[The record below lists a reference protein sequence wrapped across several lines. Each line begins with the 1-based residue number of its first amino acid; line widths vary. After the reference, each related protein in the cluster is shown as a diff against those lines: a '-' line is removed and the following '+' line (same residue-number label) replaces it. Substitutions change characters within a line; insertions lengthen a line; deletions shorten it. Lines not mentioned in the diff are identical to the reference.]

1 MGPASRARPKI
12 GVLLSDDPRYP
23 IGPLSLPASMPPS
36 QRAAAISDVEA
47 APGRIRAAV
56 SGMSDAQLDTPYR
69 EGGWTVRQLVHHV
82 ADSHLN
88 AYCRLKLTLTE
99 DLPTI
104 RTYEQARWAEL
115 PDSALPVSVS
125 LDLLDSVHRRWV
137 VLWRAMSEQDWTRR
151 LDHPEVG
158 EMGVDQLLALYAWHG
173 EHHAAHITALTERQG
188 W

>member
-1 MGPASRARPKI
+1 M
-12 GVLLSDDPRYP
+12 SDDPRYP
-23 IGPLSLPASMPPS
+23 IGPLSLPPALGSS
-36 QRAAAISDVEA
+36 ERAAAISEVDA
-47 APGRIRAAV
+47 APQLLRDAV

-99 DLPTI
+99 DVPLI
-104 RTYEQARWAEL
+104 RTYEQAQWAEL
-115 PDSALPVSVS
+115 PDSELPASVS

-151 LDHPEVG
+151 LEHPEVG

-173 EHHAAHITALTERQG
+173 KHHVAHVTHLTERLG